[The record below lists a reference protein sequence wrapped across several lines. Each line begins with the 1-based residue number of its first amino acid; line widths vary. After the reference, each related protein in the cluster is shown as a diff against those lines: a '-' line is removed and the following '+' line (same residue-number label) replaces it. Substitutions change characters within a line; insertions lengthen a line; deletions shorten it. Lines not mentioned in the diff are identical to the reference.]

1 MHHFIQQMS
10 RLGVALALSTSAVAA
25 QAEIIDNHVLVN
37 PGYMGG
43 DYMVPGYEQSYSM
56 RLGTGSWP
64 YPYVNLYVD
73 VANGKSSYA
82 NITAGPSYLTY
93 IQSLNIV
100 QVKPGDEI
108 SARTLTDGS
117 LPSFVS
123 VTAYSYQQGQSFQVQ
138 PLTSPTGTNP
148 DIYLGFSYS
157 NTQGLNPTYG
167 WAHLRY
173 TQATGLN
180 LVSSAMTTT
189 DVGIFALTHN
199 TISPV
204 PESSTVAMI
213 CVGLCGIM
221 LEVTRRR
228 QQTKQRAA

>member
-1 MHHFIQQMS
+1 MNRFVQKIA
-10 RLGVALALSTSAVAA
+10 RLSIALTLTASTFAA
-25 QAEIIDNHVLVN
+25 QAEVIDNHVLVT
-37 PGYMGG
+37 PGYSGG
-43 DYMVPGYEQSYSM
+43 YYPPTGYEQGYSM
-56 RLGTGSWP
+56 RLGTGTWP

-73 VANGKSSYA
+73 AAAGKSSYA

-100 QVKPGDEI
+100 QVKSGDEI

-117 LPSFVS
+117 LPSFVN
-123 VTAYSYQQGQSFQVQ
+123 VAAYSYQQGQTFQVQ

-157 NTQGLNPTYG
+157 NTQGQNPSYG
-167 WAHLRY
+167 WAHLHY
-173 TQATGLN
+173 TQATGLT

-189 DVGIFALTHN
+189 DAGIFALTRN

-204 PESSTVAMI
+204 PEASTTAMLA
-213 CVGLCGIM
+213 VGLGCIM
-221 LEVTRRR
+221 VLTTTRRR
-228 QQTKQRAA
+228 QHPHRI